1 LARSAIADMN
11 DANTTVVHNNPWFS
25 VVHRPD
31 VDTPGATGW
40 FRVVRPDSVIVL
52 GTSHDGDLLMIEGI
66 RDTTGPNSCFELPSG
81 TIEAG
86 ERAEDAALRELREET
101 GFTAHT
107 LLRVGEF
114 VEAPGVSASR
124 CIVFEVQLLNEA
136 TQSLE
141 LGEHWTPR
149 FCSLGE
155 IRELQL
161 SGRIVDGAT
170 LAALRFWDLRTFR
183 R

>member
-1 LARSAIADMN
+1 MPTETRSG
-11 DANTTVVHNNPWFS
+11 S
-25 VVHRPD
+25 
-31 VDTPGATGW
+31 
-40 FRVVRPDSVIVL
+40 
-52 GTSHDGDLLMIEGI
+52 
-66 RDTTGPNSCFELPSG
+66 
-81 TIEAG
+81 
-86 ERAEDAALRELREET
+86 AALRSNHLLV
-101 GFTAHT
+101 TAHT
-107 LLRVGEF
+107 LLRIGEF

-149 FCSLGE
+149 FCSLEE

-170 LAALRFWDLRTFR
+170 LAALRFWDLRAFR
-183 R
+183 K

>member
-1 LARSAIADMN
+1 LLFYDEIEPNFCPRPGSRALGSLSKLLNRS
-11 DANTTVVHNNPWFS
+11 
-25 VVHRPD
+25 
-31 VDTPGATGW
+31 
-40 FRVVRPDSVIVL
+40 
-52 GTSHDGDLLMIEGI
+52 
-66 RDTTGPNSCFELPSG
+66 FELPSG
-81 TIEAG
+81 TIDAG
-86 ERAEDAALRELREET
+86 ERAENPAMRELREET

-107 LLRVGEF
+107 LLKIGEF

-149 FCSLGE
+149 FCSLEE

-170 LAALRFWDLRTFR
+170 LAALRFWDLWTFR

>member
-101 GFTAHT
+101 GFTA
-107 LLRVGEF
+107 G
-114 VEAPGVSASR
+114 
-124 CIVFEVQLLNEA
+124 LNFPD
-136 TQSLE
+136 SSIL
-141 LGEHWTPR
+141 P
-149 FCSLGE
+149 
-155 IRELQL
+155 
-161 SGRIVDGAT
+161 
-170 LAALRFWDLRTFR
+170 
-183 R
+183 